1 MRVDCDICTALN
13 ANHSF
18 MFDNTLSS
26 ISHAITHFIG
36 NKLKDEDL
44 RLSTEESVFDE
55 PTRAIIWKYVTSAF
69 KAPEF
74 YQFTHSAELDLN
86 NVYTIAKDI
95 FGNEQSFVKRS
106 QDLAK
111 LLQTHSQHPQ
121 VKSGELFILYFKR
134 LSFGNTVG
142 DAIGIFKSEKK
153 EPFLFTEEQD
163 SIIDILSYQGI
174 SPAKVDKACVIFN
187 VDEEDGY
194 QVLSVDNLNKG
205 EETKFWFEDFLNI
218 RQRSTEYSKTSN
230 MINMTK
236 DFILNDLNSEELMDK
251 SEKINLLNKS
261 KDFFSEN
268 ESFDQEEFSVQVF
281 EDKGVA
287 DRFKAYTAEK
297 DRDGFNYEERFEI
310 SQDAFK
316 KKQRVFKS
324 VLKLDKNFH
333 VYIHGD
339 REMIEKGTDDN
350 GRKYYKLFYEDE
362 A

>member
-1 MRVDCDICTALN
+1 
-13 ANHSF
+13 
-18 MFDNTLSS
+18 MFENTLST

-74 YQFTHSAELDLN
+74 YRFTHSAELDLN
-86 NVYTIAKDI
+86 NVYVIAKDI
-95 FGNEQSFVKRS
+95 FANQQVFTKRS

-111 LLQTHSQHPQ
+111 LLQQHSQHPQ
-121 VKSGELFILYFKR
+121 VKSGEMFVLYFKR
-134 LSFGNTVG
+134 LSFGNITG

-153 EPFLFTEEQD
+153 EPFLFTEEKEA
-163 SIIDILSYQGI
+163 IIDIHSFQGI
-174 SPAKVDKACVIFN
+174 SPSKVDKACLIFN

-218 RQRSTEYSKTSN
+218 KQRSTEYAKTSN
-230 MINMTK
+230 IINITK
-236 DFILNDLNSEELMDK
+236 DFILNDLNSDDLMEK
-251 SEKINLLNKS
+251 SEKIDLLNRT

-268 ESFDQEEFSVQVF
+268 ESFDQEEFAVKVF
-281 EDKGVA
+281 EDKGAA

-297 DRDGFNYEERFEI
+297 DRDGFNYEDRFEI
-310 SQDAFK
+310 SQDAVK

-339 REMIEKGTDDN
+339 RDLIEKGTDEN
-350 GRKYYKLFYEDE
+350 GRKYYKLFFEE
-362 A
+362 ES